1 MSKDKRQTESSDRDP
16 QFLDAEFAY
25 NNMLALPQELKTYLT
40 EKGLDWRFLNATQ
53 FRSAG
58 NYHRSNWKALNIRE
72 HMTATGMVS
81 GVTAE
86 GLIQRGDL
94 VLGVRPKAISA
105 KHREFLAEKNR
116 RYSNFNKEKA
126 KELRDD
132 VRRKGISG
140 VSVEEGYGED

>member
-1 MSKDKRQTESSDRDP
+1 MSKDKKHTETPRHDP
-16 QFLDAEFAY
+16 QFIDAEFAY
-25 NNMLALPQELKTYLT
+25 NNMLALPQELKAYLNS
-40 EKGLDWRFLNATQ
+40 KDLDWRFLNANQ

-58 NYHRSNWKALNIRE
+58 NYHRSNWKALNMRE
-72 HMTATGMVS
+72 HSAAIDVIS

-94 VLGVRPKAISA
+94 VLGVRPKAVSA

-132 VRRKGISG
+132 VRRQGISG